1 MKKSLI
7 LILILLLILFLS
19 GCRAAASSSSESSGS
34 AKETTGASSENSVS
48 KNTETKD
55 QPLDLTKL
63 SSTMVYSEVYNM
75 MTTPE
80 DYNGRTV
87 TMQGQFAI
95 SEDPDSGKRYYACI
109 IQDALGCCSQGLEF
123 VLAGKHTYPD
133 DYPKEGDEITVTG
146 IFDTYEENGYTYC
159 TLINA
164 SMED

>member
-7 LILILLLILFLS
+7 LILILLMILS
-19 GCRAAASSSSESSGS
+19 GCSAASSSSDKGSES
-34 AKETTGASSENSVS
+34 AKETTENADSENTDSENTVS
-48 KNTETKD
+48 ND

-75 MTTPE
+75 MCTPE

-95 SEDPDSGKRYYACI
+95 SDDPDSGKRYYACI

-133 DYPKEGDEITVTG
+133 DYPEEGAEITVTG
-146 IFDTYEENGYTYC
+146 TFDTYEENGYTYC

-164 SMED
+164 SMEE